1 MLGPPRARTLVLAGI
16 AAAAAAVAHAGPAA
30 FAEPRWAAPALAG
43 AVAAIA
49 GLALTARVVAALTAA
64 ARDPGRVGAPRFA
77 APAPGIAA
85 TAATLLAAQAAA
97 HAALLA
103 AGVPGHAGAGSV
115 TLHVVLAAAG
125 ALVVH
130 GGDRL
135 VAAAAGRLD
144 AAVARLVARLAGAAP
159 VPRSP
164 TGRPPAAARGR
175 TRPPGRAP
183 PAPA

>member
-1 MLGPPRARTLVLAGI
+1 
-16 AAAAAAVAHAGPAA
+16 
-30 FAEPRWAAPALAG
+30 
-43 AVAAIA
+43 
-49 GLALTARVVAALTAA
+49 
-64 ARDPGRVGAPRFA
+64 
-77 APAPGIAA
+77 
-85 TAATLLAAQAAA
+85 AATLLAAQAAA

-159 VPRSP
+159 VPRPP
-164 TGRPPAAARGR
+164 TGRPPAATRGR
-175 TRPPGRAP
+175 SRPAGRAP
-183 PAPA
+183 PTPPDPALPRLRGGGACARSSSRWSPCSPCRRP